1 MTFTRK
7 SIPWALVG
15 ALLLLLIVECGVRI
29 AGPTSYI
36 AYERGPT
43 ARHAIRRHVVAYG
56 ASEVLIVGSSRSEMG
71 IDCPELQQGLEE
83 VWKRPVEV
91 SNYALGGAQA
101 AESVP
106 MVKHILRYE
115 PRPRVIIYG
124 VGQEQIG
131 PNDLV
136 YDQYTEELFRAPTP
150 VNERAAMF
158 WNMDDFKQARETF
171 GPIVDDYLPIVVR
184 NGIEQ
189 HYHTL
194 RVRGRIMN
202 GLRNS
207 LRGREGSPIL
217 GESLDIG
224 DRDSSMAND
233 GFDADAI
240 RRHVEDLH
248 LVDGAYP
255 FHPQRL
261 ALFDQLVVEC
271 QQAGTMLV
279 FVELPNSAAF
289 EAPFP
294 ADTRARFQQVFRD
307 LAEQD
312 GVEFYTLHDIGLQG
326 AFSYEDY
333 YDAVHLNIQGAKRY
347 TEAIAAKLGIQA
359 ELDQ

>member
-1 MTFTRK
+1 MILQRK
-7 SIPWALVG
+7 SIPWALLG
-15 ALLLLLIVECGVRI
+15 ALLLLLVVECGVRI

-43 ARHAIRRHVVAYG
+43 ARHAVRRHVLAYG
-56 ASEVLIVGSSRSEMG
+56 SSEVLVVGSSRSEMG
-71 IDCPELQQGLEE
+71 IDCPELQQGLLAS
-83 VWKRPVEV
+83 WNRQVEV

-106 MVKHILRYE
+106 MVKHILRHE
-115 PRPRVIIYG
+115 PLPKVIIYG

-131 PNDLV
+131 PNDLI
-136 YDQYTEELFRAPTP
+136 YDQYTEQLFRAPTP

-158 WNMDDFKQARETF
+158 WNMDDYFEARRTF
-171 GPIVDDYLPIVVR
+171 GPMVDEYLPIVTR

-202 GLRNS
+202 ALRNH

-217 GESLDIG
+217 GESLDLG
-224 DRDSSMAND
+224 DREISMAEE

-240 RRHVEDLH
+240 RRHVVDLH

-261 ALFDQLVVEC
+261 ALFDQLVANC
-271 QQAGTMLV
+271 RQAGVMLV
-279 FVELPNSAAF
+279 FVELPNSAVF

-294 ADTRARFQQVFRD
+294 ADTRARFQQVFRN
-307 LAEQD
+307 LAQQD
-312 GVEFYTLHDIGLQG
+312 GIEFYTLEDLDLHE
-326 AFSYEDY
+326 AFDYEDF
-333 YDAVHLNIQGAKRY
+333 YDAAHLNVKGAKRY
-347 TEAIAAKLGIQA
+347 TQAIAARLGQLTEIA
-359 ELDQ
+359 D